1 MATKTYQ
8 HPSAGFQLALTAETK
23 TAHSSGHN
31 SRQQMV
37 PGRTVQFA
45 GGLYATAD
53 AAEQT
58 VLDAKATAGL
68 ITALP

>member
-1 MATKTYQ
+1 MAVKTYQ
-8 HPSAGFQLALTAETK
+8 HSAANFQLVITTETK

-37 PGRTVQFA
+37 PGRTVQFT

-53 AAEQT
+53 AAEQA
-58 VLDAKATAGL
+58 VLDAKVTAGL

>member
-1 MATKTYQ
+1 MAVKTYQ
-8 HPSAGFQLALTAETK
+8 HPSTNFQMVLTTETK

-31 SRQQMV
+31 SRQQIT
-37 PGRTVQFA
+37 PGRTAQFA

-53 AAEQT
+53 ASEQAA
-58 VLDAKATAGL
+58 LDAKAAAGL

>member
-1 MATKTYQ
+1 MAVKTYQ
-8 HPSAGFQLALTAETK
+8 HPSAGFQMVLTTETK

-37 PGRTVQFA
+37 PGRTAQFA